1 MFKSD
6 SRNIFEVIRK
16 SETNSSL
23 EFAILNSS
31 RFSICLT
38 CRNTLDNDNQTS
50 WIFTGC
56 ISVTRLG
63 YFWKILV
70 VNLLAKE
77 AKKLATFWPIWK
89 LSLLK
94 FKLYIFGGNFMK
106 NGQLFIPTF
115 GHTGLHLCKKIA
127 SSCPLTLN
135 T

>member
-56 ISVTRLG
+56 ISVTRWAIFEKSWQLI
-63 YFWKILV
+63 FLQKKL
-70 VNLLAKE
+70 
-77 AKKLATFWPIWK
+77 KKLATFWPIWK

-94 FKLYIFGGNFMK
+94 FKLYIFGGNFIK